1 MATAAFS
8 PFGHGE
14 KGERSRFSSLFSF
27 QHVPAFMVVV
37 AAEVVVVVVVMVM
50 VMIVIFAVY
59 NVVVVVVAVV

>member
-1 MATAAFS
+1 MAAAAFS

-37 AAEVVVVVVVMVM
+37 AAEVEVAVVVMVMIVIAAVDNVVVVVVM
-50 VMIVIFAVY
+50 
-59 NVVVVVVAVV
+59 